1 MKSVIQKFAFKPDT
15 RIVRKHQTVSLF
27 YVVQS
32 GGVVL
37 KHNDADEICMT
48 GDFVDPLSLITNR
61 ASGDTY
67 SIGTTMLI
75 GGTASDIKDYM
86 ISSPELL
93 SRTLVQ
99 AARYFRKRFGHLE
112 SNTLVDL
119 DSVISDLVGR
129 KQKFVSKYPPILFGE
144 KALYRKGVKFLEMK
158 EAEQASGTFAEYL
171 EQFSNSPLARPVRM
185 YFALSRIL
193 SRAYESAAEIMM
205 TVLAE
210 NSADVVAKHIH
221 RVMGVLG
228 LRDTRVLFLKGF
240 MKYPEDFFSMLPL
253 EPRVVS
259 LKFEK
264 DQVVLEEEKNAD
276 RIAFVVSGRAGIIK
290 KSKDG
295 AFLLSELKS
304 DCSFGEV
311 HALSGSLWDV
321 TLIARSESRII
332 LVSEEVFLKMVT
344 ARFPRIGLSLLEYI
358 LAVCGDGSIPAP

>member
-37 KHNDADEICMT
+37 KYSDANEICMT
-48 GDFVDPLSLITNR
+48 GDFVDPMSLVTNK
-61 ASGDTY
+61 ASGDIY

-75 GGTASDIKDYM
+75 GGTASDIRDYM

-93 SRTLVQ
+93 SRALIQ
-99 AARYFRKRFGHLE
+99 AARYFKKRFGHIE
-112 SNTLVDL
+112 SNTSVDL
-119 DSVISDLVGR
+119 DSVISELVGK

-144 KALYRKGVKFLEMK
+144 KALYRRGVKFLELK
-158 EAEQASGTFAEYL
+158 EAEQASVAFAEYL

-185 YFALSRIL
+185 YFALARIL
-193 SRAYESAAEIMM
+193 SRAYDSAAEIMM

-210 NSADVVAKHIH
+210 NSADVVARYIH
-221 RVMGVLG
+221 KLMGVLG
-228 LRDTRVLFLKGF
+228 LRDTRILFLKGF
-240 MKYPEDFFSMLPL
+240 IEYPEDFFSMLPL

-264 DQVVLEEEKNAD
+264 DQVVLEEEKRAD
-276 RIAFVVSGRAGIIK
+276 RIAFIVSGKAGIIK
-290 KSKDG
+290 KGKEG
-295 AFLLSELKS
+295 VFLLSELKRN
-304 DCSFGEV
+304 CSFGEV

-321 TLIARSESRII
+321 TLVARSESRVV

-344 ARFPRIGLSLLEYI
+344 TKFPRIGLSLLEYI
-358 LAVCGDGSIPAP
+358 LAACSDGSIPVP